1 MTPWEIEHPLY
12 DIRCDAYWLVT
23 RNEMQYRFVGP
34 VALTSE
40 LLTLLPMMTPFERI
54 ECLNILPI
62 YTGPKGI
69 VVNIQ
74 TVET

>member
-1 MTPWEIEHPLY
+1 
-12 DIRCDAYWLVT
+12 
-23 RNEMQYRFVGP
+23 MQYRFVGP